1 MAAALVACA
10 LLLPLGHA
18 AVPRVAA
25 PARPARARHVWCA
38 ESGAAPE
45 QLFVLCQREASELLR
60 LRPAQGAAAAVV
72 ESPSTI
78 DLGFTAQPLL
88 LLSPEGVGLPAV
100 GQPGSPCVTWDELDR
115 IARDKRDGAWECE
128 SGYEPVRI
136 DVFSEATKR
145 HAKLLPVEG
154 GCPTAVLAGFNM
166 HRMKGT
172 NPVADTREKLRAFGE
187 QGPSGAVLDVCTGL
201 GYTAIGAAKL
211 PSVERVTTIELD
223 PGMVEMQRRNPWS
236 RELFSSAKVER
247 LLGDATAVLP
257 QLRAASFSCVI
268 HDPPVNAIAG
278 DLYSLQFYQQLH
290 RVLKPSGRLFH
301 YIGDPDS
308 KASGQLFKG
317 VGARL
322 REAGF
327 GSVKLAA
334 RAFGIVAVK
343 R

>member
-1 MAAALVACA
+1 MAAALLLGLSCAGSLCPGPRLRPVILRPVA
-10 LLLPLGHA
+10 H
-18 AVPRVAA
+18 RVRCVETNAI
-25 PARPARARHVWCA
+25 PV
-38 ESGAAPE
+38 
-45 QLFVLCQREASELLR
+45 QLFVLCKREALELARLR
-60 LRPAQGAAAAVV
+60 LAPGASACVMD
-72 ESPSTI
+72 SPSTI
-78 DLGFTAQPLL
+78 NLGFTAHPRLL
-88 LLSPEGVGLPAV
+88 LLPDGVALDASVP
-100 GQPGSPCVTWDELDR
+100 PSSPCVSWDELDR

-128 SGYEPVRI
+128 SGFEPVRI
-136 DVFSEATKR
+136 ETFSEATKR
-145 HAKLLPVEG
+145 HAKLLPVEN

-187 QGPSGAVLDVCTGL
+187 QGPSGAVLDICTGL
-201 GYTAIGAAKL
+201 GYTAIAASKL
-211 PSVERVTTIELD
+211 ASVERVVTIELD

-236 RELFSSAKVER
+236 RELFTNAKVER

-257 QLRAASFSCVI
+257 QLGTASFSCVI

-278 DLYSLQFYQQLH
+278 DLYSLQFYKQLH
-290 RVLKPSGRLFH
+290 RVLRSSGKLFH

-327 GSVKLAA
+327 DRVKLAA